1 MILRL
6 ASLLVL
12 MGSLYGMVV
21 EDHDHFVDD
30 CGNKRWQTINNTSE
44 APIKVIFEFITDTVN
59 NSSKYSVLNQVFIF
73 ENEKVLPDKTVYN
86 LCAQKYM
93 G

>member
-1 MILRL
+1 
-6 ASLLVL
+6 

-73 ENEKVLPDKTVYN
+73 ENEKVLPDKTGYT
-86 LCAQKYM
+86 CAQKYM

>member
-1 MILRL
+1 
-6 ASLLVL
+6 

-73 ENEKVLPDKTVYN
+73 ENEKVLPDIKTVYN
-86 LCAQKYM
+86 QCAQKYM